1 VSEITKSVAIV
12 GAGLSGSI
20 AALVLARAGH
30 RVTLIDRHPVYPKE
44 FRVEKLAGVQIT
56 LLRRLGVLDLMASA
70 ATPFDNILN
79 VRSGRIID
87 RTRDL
92 HYAMRYEDMV
102 RVVRAALPS
111 TVEFVCG
118 RAVDVSTGPEKQQ
131 IVLAEGRTY
140 NADLLILASGFG
152 DLLRQK
158 LGIGR
163 RMVAEKQSIT
173 FGFSL
178 KPDAGRNMDF
188 QALTYYGSGITDS
201 IDYLSLFPLGDVL
214 RANMFTFLDHHDPWI
229 RELRRNTIPAL
240 QKAMPGLRQFV
251 GEFEIAEPVTN
262 WTMDLSRAENVEQA
276 GVVVIG
282 DAFQT
287 SCPAAG
293 TGVTRLLTDIDRLCN
308 VHLPKWFEAPGLSKQ
323 KIAEFYRDP
332 EKLAVDAQAM
342 RLAHYRRSLT
352 VDGSLRWHLQ
362 RRRHFTGRR
371 LLGWINRMRPG
382 LADQLRVY
390 AGGRKPA

>member
-1 VSEITKSVAIV
+1 MRKSIAII

-20 AALVLARAGH
+20 AALVLARAGYL
-30 RVTLIDRHPVYPKE
+30 VTLVDRHPIYPVE
-44 FRVEKLAGVQIT
+44 FRVEKLAGVQIA
-56 LLRRLGVLDLMASA
+56 LLRRVGLLDLFASA

-79 VRSGRIID
+79 VRGGQIVD
-87 RTRDL
+87 RTREL
-92 HYAMRYEDMV
+92 HYAMRYDDMV
-102 RVVRAALPS
+102 RLVRSALPS
-111 TVEFVCG
+111 TVEFIFD
-118 RAVDVSTGPEKQQ
+118 RAVDIKTSAEKQH
-131 IVLAEGRTY
+131 IVLSRGQTHTP
-140 NADLLILASGFG
+140 DLLVLASGFG
-152 DLLRQK
+152 DLLRHK
-158 LGIGR
+158 LGIER

-178 KPDAGRNMDF
+178 KPEPGREIDF
-188 QALTYYGSGITDS
+188 EALTYYGSGITDS

-229 RELRRNTIPAL
+229 RELRRDTIPTLHKAL
-240 QKAMPGLRQFV
+240 PSLRQFL
-251 GEFEIAEPVTN
+251 GEFEIVEPVTN
-262 WTMDLSRAENVEQA
+262 WTMDLTVAENVEQH

-308 VHLPKWFEAPGLSKQ
+308 VHIPKWLETPGLGKE

-352 VDGSLRWHLQ
+352 VDPSLRWNL
-362 RRRHFTGRR
+362 RRRQHFLRRR
-371 LLGWINRMRPG
+371 LVGLMDRIGPALAGQLKNRARG
-382 LADQLRVY
+382 
-390 AGGRKPA
+390 AGRA

>member
-1 VSEITKSVAIV
+1 MAKSIAIV

-30 RVTLIDRHPVYPKE
+30 RVTLIDRHPVYPVE
-44 FRVEKLAGVQIT
+44 FRVEKLAGVQIA
-56 LLRRLGVLDLMASA
+56 LLRRLDLFDLFASA

-79 VRSGRIID
+79 VRGGQIVD
-87 RTRDL
+87 RTREL

-102 RVVRAALPS
+102 RLVRNALPS
-111 TVEFVCG
+111 TVEFIFD
-118 RAVDVSTGPEKQQ
+118 RAVDVRTSTGKQH
-131 IVLAEGRTY
+131 IVLSQGQTHT
-140 NADLLILASGFG
+140 ADLLILASGFG
-152 DLLRQK
+152 DLLRHK
-158 LGIGR
+158 LGIER

-178 KPDAGRNMDF
+178 RLEPGRKIDF
-188 QALTYYGSGITDS
+188 EALTYYGSGITDS
-201 IDYLSLFPLGDVL
+201 IDYLSLFPLSDAL
-214 RANMFTFLDHHDPWI
+214 RANMFTFLDHQDPWI
-229 RELRRNTIPAL
+229 RELRRDTIPTL
-240 QKAMPGLRQFV
+240 HKAMPTLRQFL
-251 GEFEIAEPVTN
+251 GEFEIAERVTN
-262 WTMDLSRAENVEQA
+262 WTMDLTVAENVEQH

-308 VHLPKWFEAPGLSKQ
+308 VHVPRWFETPGVGKE

-342 RLAHYRRSLT
+342 RLAHFRRSLT
-352 VDGSLRWHLQ
+352 VDPSLRWNLHRRQHFL
-362 RRRHFTGRR
+362 RRRLVG
-371 LLGWINRMRPG
+371 LMDRMRPA
-382 LADQLRVY
+382 LVRQLKVHAHQTTR
-390 AGGRKPA
+390 G